1 MPAHYSTL
9 LLIIRATCIILAF
22 FVLGA
27 MWSRQETCFSWLEVV
42 VLYGKTAGRFSHP
55 ILVINVFYWHAAV
68 TFIFCLFLSWYMY
81 SIVCLIGSYNIS
93 PSLNMYWWR
102 RILLTIF
109 DSPDFFFESYRWVL
123 SGCDLWLVEYQLR
136 LDIFSWPPIVTHIN
150 DALALDTNKY

>member
-55 ILVINVFYWHAAV
+55 ILVINVFYLRAAV
-68 TFIFCLFLSWYMY
+68 
-81 SIVCLIGSYNIS
+81 
-93 PSLNMYWWR
+93 
-102 RILLTIF
+102 ILLYILSFSQLVRVLYSLFNRIVQYISKAQYVLETTNPANHIRFTRFLFRIVSVSTVWLWVVTGGISTKAWHIF
-109 DSPDFFFESYRWVL
+109 LTTNSDT
-123 SGCDLWLVEYQLR
+123 YQWC
-136 LDIFSWPPIVTHIN
+136 ISFGY
-150 DALALDTNKY
+150 K

>member
-68 TFIFCLFLSWYMY
+68 TFKFCLFLSWYMY
-81 SIVCLIGSYNIS
+81 SIVCLIGSYNILS

-102 RILLTIF
+102 RILLTRFLFRIVSVSTEWLWVVTGGISTKAWYIF
-109 DSPDFFFESYRWVL
+109 LTTNSDT
-123 SGCDLWLVEYQLR
+123 YQWC
-136 LDIFSWPPIVTHIN
+136 ISFGY
-150 DALALDTNKY
+150 K